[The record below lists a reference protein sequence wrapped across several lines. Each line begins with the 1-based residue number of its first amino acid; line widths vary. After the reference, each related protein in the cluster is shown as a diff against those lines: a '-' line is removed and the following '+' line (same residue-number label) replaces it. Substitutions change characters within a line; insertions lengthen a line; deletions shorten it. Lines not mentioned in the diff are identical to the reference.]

1 MKRDMK
7 QTATAPHQKWML
19 DESEAEN
26 DRLREILSQMH
37 TSFMNMATFNV
48 SLRHQIRRQLYH
60 DPPSGIVY
68 GEQTRDASTQTSFVP
83 PKENERTDCEV
94 RALLERDGC

>member
-1 MKRDMK
+1 MHPLSPYRME
-7 QTATAPHQKWML
+7 QMEEL
-19 DESEAEN
+19 EREN
-26 DRLREILSQMH
+26 AKLREILSQMH
-37 TSFMNMATFNV
+37 VSFMNMATFNV
-48 SLRHQIRRQLYH
+48 ELRDQIRRQLYF

-94 RALLERDGC
+94 LALLERDGC